1 MTVNRARFTIDGSPS
16 EDPSTG
22 DRGVDVLAGQ
32 TIAITLEQN
41 PARVLSVEY
50 SLPNEANEEAP
61 YQSLNFT
68 QQLFDENGLSV
79 LTSTDPNATFHITV
93 DALTEM
99 SSYVIRCKTVD
110 DTGTH
115 IFERMIS
122 VRGADLRM
130 TVPAERQEYEM
141 RGWSNAMNEMALAI
155 ALVLGGGSGLVVGG
169 VPSIGYVPTWNG
181 ASAVWAAGGG
191 SLPSIATDRLLGR
204 DTAGT
209 GAAEEISLNATLSFT
224 GAGAIQ
230 RAALTGD
237 VTAAAGSNATTIAN
251 AVVTPAKMAD
261 LAAASVLGRATNTS
275 GVMAAISSSADGQVL
290 RRAAGAIGWGA
301 LDLADADAR
310 TGVLPVANGGT
321 NLSALGTS
329 LQVLRT
335 NVGATDTEWATISTL
350 AAGSATG
357 QTLIWNGATWGAGA
371 LDLADA
377 DARTGLLPHA
387 NIANLAGLS
396 VFARSANTAG
406 VMAAITGTDGQALRV
421 SGTTLGFGTLVTAAY
436 ADASVTL
443 AKLANGTASSVLG
456 RSAASGGVYAD
467 IVSSADGQVLRRG
480 ASGVIAFGALD
491 LADADA
497 RTGLLPFAN
506 IADGAAASVFGR
518 AGATSGVQASIAA
531 SADGQVLQQVAGALA
546 FAPLAVANLG
556 GGSAQGQVLI
566 NASLNIPT
574 WGAVNLADGDAVT
587 GLLGIANMA
596 NLTGLSVLGRSS
608 NTTGVM
614 GAIPGTDGQALRVS
628 GTTLAFGTLATAAY
642 ADNSVTLAKLPAATA
657 LSVLGRASS
666 SGGVYADIVSSADGQ
681 VLRRSGSAISFGAL
695 DLADADA
702 VTGLLPGTNVN
713 PNFGSQNIVTT
724 GTIQTG
730 SATYLEVASL
740 ATNREIISVLLGADL
755 STTQMPAN
763 TGDKVI
769 FLANATT
776 APTTGFPVGGGILFS
791 DASLGLEWKGA
802 NGVETTIAPQGPS
815 GNTTKR
821 RIVDWKS
828 RPVETTTNAT
838 TQITAASFAVNSFN
852 GSSFGASGGSLLVRA
867 KCITF
872 SGGANYTSYVELMCL
887 INQSTGSAA
896 SVDGTG
902 VVPGMNDANGIL
914 GNDISAATID
924 IDADNVTVRLRITP
938 NSGDTMTHMAF
949 FEVMAAEM

>member
-1 MTVNRARFTIDGSPS
+1 MTWLDYIPGQRLYSEGVEQAPRRIAWNFIGASVAYNTATGMHDITFTGGVGGGHTIQDEGVALTQRAVMNFVGAGVTVTDAGGKTVVTIAGSS
-16 EDPSTG
+16 LASG
-22 DRGVDVLAGQ
+22 SAAGQ
-32 TIAITLEQN
+32 PLI
-41 PARVLSVEY
+41 
-50 SLPNEANEEAP
+50 
-61 YQSLNFT
+61 
-68 QQLFDENGLSV
+68 
-79 LTSTDPNATFHITV
+79 
-93 DALTEM
+93 
-99 SSYVIRCKTVD
+99 
-110 DTGTH
+110 
-115 IFERMIS
+115 
-122 VRGADLRM
+122 
-130 TVPAERQEYEM
+130 
-141 RGWSNAMNEMALAI
+141 
-155 ALVLGGGSGLVVGG
+155 
-169 VPSIGYVPTWNG
+169 WNG
-181 ASAVWAAGGG
+181 ATWVGG
-191 SLPSIATDRLLGR
+191 T
-204 DTAGT
+204 
-209 GAAEEISLNATLSFT
+209 
-224 GAGAIQ
+224 
-230 RAALTGD
+230 
-237 VTAAAGSNATTIAN
+237 
-251 AVVTPAKMAD
+251 
-261 LAAASVLGRATNTS
+261 
-275 GVMAAISSSADGQVL
+275 
-290 RRAAGAIGWGA
+290 

-321 NLSALGTS
+321 GQSALGS
-329 LQVLRT
+329 ALQVLRT
-335 NVGATDTEWATISTL
+335 NAGATDTEWASISAL
-350 AAGSATG
+350 ASGSAAGQA
-357 QTLIWNGATWGAGA
+357 LIWNGATWGGGA

-387 NIANLAGLS
+387 NIANLTGLS
-396 VFARSANTAG
+396 VFGRSANTSG
-406 VMAAITGTDGQALRV
+406 VMAAIAGTDGQALRV
-421 SGTTLGFGTLVTAAY
+421 SGTTLGFGTLATAAY

-443 AKLANGTASSVLG
+443 AKLANATAASLLG
-456 RSAASGGVYAD
+456 RSANSAGVYAD
-467 IVSSADGQVLRRG
+467 IASSADGQVLRRAAG
-480 ASGVIAFGALD
+480 ALGFGAID
-491 LADADA
+491 IADADA
-497 RTGLLPFAN
+497 ITGLLPFAN
-506 IADGAAASVFGR
+506 IANGSATSVFGR
-518 AGATSGVQASIAA
+518 SAGTSGVQASIAA
-531 SADGQVLQQVAGALA
+531 SADGQVLQRVAGALS
-546 FAPLAVANLG
+546 FATLDVANLG

-566 NASLNIPT
+566 NASLNVPT

-587 GLLGIANMA
+587 GLLGVANMA

-642 ADNSVTLAKLPAATA
+642 ADNSVTLAKLPNAAGM
-657 LSVLGRASS
+657 SVLGRASS
-666 SGGVYADIVSSADGQ
+666 SGGVYADIAASADGQ
-681 VLRRSGSAISFGAL
+681 VLRRSGSTVAFGAL

-776 APTTGFPVGGGILFS
+776 APTSGFPVGGGILFS